1 MEIKLLP
8 IALITIILLG
18 GFASYLNTQQIV
30 YASKDN
36 INKIAVAQTII
47 DKISRRINYILSLAE
62 EYNIEIPENLTD
74 NTETAK
80 ELLANAS
87 AIVYDEPCKAIK
99 MAIKAS
105 IVFAPIA
112 RYVASNLPE
121 DVKSDLEKR
130 RVECAVEA
138 RLRIVRK
145 LKLVIERLENMSL
158 PVPEAAVNAV
168 DEAETILLNALEKI
182 ESGNYTVSEIAG
194 MINSANKHIS
204 DAIKALHGDF
214 KEIWKKASVADVAL
228 HLIGKLTYKLM
239 DRINITIQL
248 IEEGKVDDAKSN
260 ISIMIRFIDLAIARL
275 EHCSY
280 IYKHL
285 PDNYTSVIEKIKD
298 TLINVRD
305 LLDDALES
313 LDLNDTISAVSYL
326 EDAVT
331 AIQNTLEELSGV
343 FHCAHH
349 YLSHVIVFV
358 SNVRVRFGEWIR
370 KLAVNKLSNLIIKIG
385 HIESHLNHAYRKY
398 QNGELT
404 KDEFKNI
411 LEHYKQTLLNIL
423 DALNRLEHPP
433 KKLVNHINELLAWIE
448 EVESTLES

>member
-87 AIVYDEPCKAIK
+87 VIVYDEPCKAIK

-105 IVFAPIA
+105 IVFAPVA

-121 DVKSDLEKR
+121 DIKSDLEKR

-138 RLRIVRK
+138 RLRMVRK
-145 LKLVIERLENMSL
+145 LKLVIERLESMSL

-168 DEAETILLNALEKI
+168 DEAETILHNALEKI
-182 ESGNYTVSEIAG
+182 ESGDYTVPEIAG

-204 DAIKALHGDF
+204 DAIKALHSDF
-214 KEIWKKASVADVAL
+214 KEIWRRASVADVAF
-228 HLIGKLTYKLM
+228 HLLGKLTYKLM
-239 DRINITIQL
+239 DRIDATIEL
-248 IEEGKVDDAKSN
+248 IEEGRVEDAEGN
-260 ISIMIRFIDLAIARL
+260 ISIMIHFIDLTIARI
-275 EHCSY
+275 ERCSG

-285 PDNYTSVIEKIKD
+285 PDNYMSVIEEIRE
-298 TLINVRD
+298 TLTNVKD
-305 LLDDALES
+305 LLNQALES
-313 LDLNDTISAVSYL
+313 LDQDDLLAVSYL
-326 EDAVT
+326 EDAVAT
-331 AIQNTLEELSGV
+331 LQNTLEELSSI
-343 FHCAHH
+343 FQSAHR
-349 YLSHVIVFV
+349 YLSQVTVFV
-358 SNVRVRFGEWIR
+358 AGVRARFGEWIR
-370 KLAVNKLSNLIIKIG
+370 NLATNRLSDLIIRIG
-385 HIESHLNHAYRKY
+385 HIEARLTQAFDKY

-404 KDEFKNI
+404 KDEFKSI
-411 LEHYKQTLLNIL
+411 LEHYKQTLMNIL
-423 DALNRLEHPP
+423 DVLNRLEHPP
-433 KKLVNHINELLAWIE
+433 KKLVDHINELLAWIE